1 MVAAHEH
8 LLTALGDPETV
19 LLLLGLG
26 VIGVCFELA
35 RGGILPGVAGALCI
49 VLALGSP
56 AARAFDVAGAGLVT
70 GSLICLVLEATL
82 RSRGV
87 LTLVAAAA
95 MLYGLL
101 RIDRGLG
108 WVAVGSALL
117 FSILISFL
125 LSAGVAARRSKLGI
139 LKNGDTVKL

>member
-1 MVAAHEH
+1 MAAHER

-19 LLLLGLG
+19 LLLLAVG

-35 RGGILPGVAGALCI
+35 RGGILPGVAGAVCV

-56 AARAFDVAGAGLVT
+56 AARTFDVAGMLLVACSFVCFVIEGT
-70 GSLICLVLEATL
+70 VRA
-82 RSRGV
+82 RGM
-87 LTLVAAAA
+87 LTLAGAAS

-101 RIDRGLG
+101 RIDRRLG

-125 LSAGVAARRSKLGI
+125 LSAGIAARRSKLGI
-139 LKNGDTVKL
+139 LKNGDTVKS